1 MGTDDKTVFSAVMS
15 QMQKKKKNLFPLSSV
30 IRNEKL
36 VGKSGN
42 AEFKISL
49 GSLLFYENKQKKGCE
64 SLLQASAAPP
74 LCSLLAERYLCQA
87 AACYSTGPSL
97 TETFT

>member
-1 MGTDDKTVFSAVMS
+1 MRSWSESQVMLNLKFLLVLYYFMKT
-15 QMQKKKKNLFPLSSV
+15 
-30 IRNEKL
+30 
-36 VGKSGN
+36 
-42 AEFKISL
+42 
-49 GSLLFYENKQKKGCE
+49 NKQKVVS